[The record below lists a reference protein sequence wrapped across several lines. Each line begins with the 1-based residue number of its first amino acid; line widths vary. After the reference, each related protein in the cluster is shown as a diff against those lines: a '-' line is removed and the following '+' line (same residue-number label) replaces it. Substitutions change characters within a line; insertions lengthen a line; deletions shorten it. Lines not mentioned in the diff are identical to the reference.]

1 MRKVI
6 GSSPI
11 SSTKPLVKTSGFF
24 FCYSLLFLSSGKPL
38 AVGQVTDSSPTLS
51 TKNAPVGATLGRPW
65 ILPKQNPT
73 PQGENTV
80 IFLRKI
86 RKTTF
91 FGGRARLA
99 PTNFPGSRFF
109 FEYRIPDI
117 GPWTQSHPVHQNRLR
132 KQAVFLVYRHF
143 TAVKVRFSR
152 HLPKCPLRQYDRI
165 FREIYFPEK
174 PMSRHRIYPNP
185 LPKTP
190 RSVRQKYDTTN
201 SGVFC
206 PIFYDTA
213 LHIKKPNHFRFGF
226 FTI

>member
-1 MRKVI
+1 MRMYK
-6 GSSPI
+6 
-11 SSTKPLVKTSGFF
+11 K
-24 FCYSLLFLSSGKPL
+24 LL
-38 AVGQVTDSSPTLS
+38 
-51 TKNAPVGATLGRPW
+51 VGATLGCPW
-65 ILPKQNPT
+65 ILPKQNPS

-117 GPWTQSHPVHQNRLR
+117 GPWTQSLPVHQNRLR

-165 FREIYFPEK
+165 FLEIRLPEK

-190 RSVRQKYDTTN
+190 RSVRQNYDISRFPLIRLPPTEPGGFLLRHTP
-201 SGVFC
+201 SG
-206 PIFYDTA
+206 
-213 LHIKKPNHFRFGF
+213 K
-226 FTI
+226 